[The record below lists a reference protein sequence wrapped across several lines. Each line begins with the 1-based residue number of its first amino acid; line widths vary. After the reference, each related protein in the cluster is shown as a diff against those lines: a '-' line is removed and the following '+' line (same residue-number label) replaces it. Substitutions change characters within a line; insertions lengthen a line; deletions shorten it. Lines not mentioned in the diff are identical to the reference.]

1 MPTRNYILDAVFFP
15 FVERFSRLKVV
26 LVNLLINETGWWG
39 RGFGFVQI
47 LFHVATAMDAINLK
61 DIKGNACIL

>member
-39 RGFGFVQI
+39 EGLG
-47 LFHVATAMDAINLK
+47 LFKFCFMLRLQWMQSI
-61 DIKGNACIL
+61 